1 LRKFSGKNI
10 QIFAEVIAQYSSHHR
25 GKDQL
30 SFKYTGPTPANMRD
44 WIRTDLKSPSLESRL
59 EFTESGMVQL
69 VFPLKEKA
77 IWQH

>member
-1 LRKFSGKNI
+1 MLRKFSGENI
-10 QIFAEVIAQYSSHHR
+10 QIFAEVIAQYPSHLR
-25 GKDQL
+25 GRIN

-44 WIRTDLKSPSLESRL
+44 WIRTDLKSPSLEPRL

>member
-44 WIRTDLKSPSLESRL
+44 WIRTDLKSPSLE
-59 EFTESGMVQL
+59 FTESGMVQL